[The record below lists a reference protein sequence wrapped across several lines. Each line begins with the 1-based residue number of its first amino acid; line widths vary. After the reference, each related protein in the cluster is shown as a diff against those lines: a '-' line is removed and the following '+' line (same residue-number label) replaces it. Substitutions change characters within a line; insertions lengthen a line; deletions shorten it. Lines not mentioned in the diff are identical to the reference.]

1 MAKLNKDTTID
12 NLNVYEKISNIT
24 TPTDLNNKVDKV
36 EGKSLIDTEVADNLS
51 GDTTTVR
58 IKKGTELKTNGS
70 EINGVRIDGNS
81 VTVEDV
87 KNDMSD
93 PYMGYKNI
101 MDKDGLHIYGLDMD
115 GNQDERVD
123 ITSSGVKYS
132 GYQGN
137 GRTLKLGFEETD
149 FPSLIIE
156 GNPGETKSVKIDFN
170 DVIVQ
175 NENTTHKLS
184 EKVDKVEG
192 KSLIDT
198 GVANNIS
205 YADNSGLTLRSKWSF
220 NVAELTHTSPAG
232 GTQDFKFAI
241 DSGLKLTTAAD
252 SGDFDITLVKGSK
265 THKLSE
271 KLSTIRIADGE
282 EAGSLKI
289 GRTSSLS
296 TEGPY
301 SIAIGFNGHTGPDAM
316 GAVAIN
322 GGEALGAGSVAISS
336 CTAKGDGQ
344 IAFGKLNIT
353 DTANKYACIIGNGT
367 VDSKGNKV
375 YSNAYTIDW
384 NGNGWFAGDVEGIKN
399 GTTHKLSEKVSFGDN
414 YNTTEAGAYDAPI
427 KLHGI
432 TKGADVGTKP
442 IGIELNPGAGGGS
455 TASITVGC
463 DSIASSN
470 YSKLDYNQL
479 IFKGST
485 SEQATLSI
493 TGFSCQATGNT
504 ASINPSDIKCTLSTG
519 HVHSLVGK
527 SEAKT
532 YTVSIPTTSWTSTTS
547 GNSTIYKKTI
557 TVTGITAT
565 DTPIVDVVLSDTVD
579 TAKKQLE
586 AYGCISR
593 ITTAANSITI
603 YCYESAPTTAFT
615 IQLLNVTNKQ

>member
-1 MAKLNKDTTID
+1 MAKTDTGKNLSVVESSASAGTNVSVTAGQLIVEDGGRAFYD
-12 NLNVYEKISNIT
+12 NSLGERSRVGGTWLTDAEKSFIFTKST
-24 TPTDLNNKVDKV
+24 QDVTASSLLVSPTDSTYGWKFTGYEQFELVHPAPDGTVGLSYNGSGAGLVITNKAQTDATHTSDITLVLNDATHKLSNKVDKV
-36 EGKSLIDTEVADNLS
+36 K
-51 GDTTTVR
+51 
-58 IKKGTELKTNGS
+58 
-70 EINGVRIDGNS
+70 
-81 VTVEDV
+81 
-87 KNDMSD
+87 
-93 PYMGYKNI
+93 
-101 MDKDGLHIYGLDMD
+101 
-115 GNQDERVD
+115 
-123 ITSSGVKYS
+123 
-132 GYQGN
+132 
-137 GRTLKLGFEETD
+137 
-149 FPSLIIE
+149 
-156 GNPGETKSVKIDFN
+156 
-170 DVIVQ
+170 
-175 NENTTHKLS
+175 
-184 EKVDKVEG
+184 G

-205 YADNSGLTLRSKWSF
+205 YADSAFKLVNRWSF
-220 NVAELTHTSPAG
+220 NVAEMTHTSPAG
-232 GTQDFKFAI
+232 GAMDLKFAI
-241 DSGLKLTTAAD
+241 DSGLTLTTSAD

-282 EAGSLKI
+282 GAGSLKI
-289 GRTSSLS
+289 GRTSYLS

-316 GAVAIN
+316 GAVAIS
-322 GGEALGAGSVAISS
+322 GGEALGAGSVAFNS
-336 CTAKGDGQ
+336 CTAKGNSQ

-353 DTANKYACIIGNGT
+353 DTNNKYACIIGNGT
-367 VDSKGNKV
+367 TDSKGNKT

-384 NGNGWFAGDVEGIKN
+384 DGNGWFAGDVEGVKN

-432 TKGADVGTKP
+432 TEGADVGTKP

-504 ASINPSDIKCTLSTG
+504 ASINPSDIKCTLSNG
-519 HVHSLVGK
+519 RVHSLVGK

-532 YTVSIPTTSWTSTTS
+532 YTVSVPTTSWTTTTS

-615 IQLLNVTNKQ
+615 IQLLNVTNRQ